1 MVPRRAESLACA
13 LMGSAGLFMVIATPH
28 LIAGHNPDQP
38 YYLQSAFFPW
48 LALTIVCVFGF
59 VGAFQAFA
67 GVERVQS
74 DEIESGDSSVAL
86 GVLGMIIFGL
96 SVLVSLTFGYAVC
109 VWASAMS
116 LGLLARLSLKMCVFI
131 SSTLTAVLYG
141 IFVMGFKVWFP
152 SAWILS

>member
-13 LMGSAGLFMVIATPH
+13 LMGSAGLVMVIATPH

-109 VWASAMS
+109 VWASAMA

-131 SSTLTAVLYG
+131 SSTLAAALYG

>member
-13 LMGSAGLFMVIATPH
+13 LMGLAGLVMVIATPH

-48 LALTIVCVFGF
+48 LALTIICVFGF
-59 VGAFQAFA
+59 FGALQAFA

-96 SVLVSLTFGYAVC
+96 SVLVSLIFGYAVC
-109 VWASAMS
+109 VWASSMS
-116 LGLLARLSLKMCVFI
+116 LGLLARLSLKMCVLI
-131 SSTLTAVLYG
+131 SSILTASLYG

-152 SAWILS
+152 VAWILN